1 MKKQLFSGVWIYI
14 KVFKV
19 LKLWNII
26 FEEANQHVSVV
37 QN

>member
-1 MKKQLFSGVWIYI
+1 MQSLDLYI

-26 FEEANQHVSVV
+26 FKEANQHVSVV

>member
-1 MKKQLFSGVWIYI
+1 MQSYI

-26 FEEANQHVSVV
+26 FKDANQHVFVV